1 MVENGKKD
9 EDLDLLLPWYVNGSL
24 SAEETKAVEAYLEGN
39 PHARDEVELLSA
51 LRGQV
56 KEEAIENSPGELGLK
71 RLRREI
77 SLSEKQDAAPAES
90 GTVVTIASWWRPL
103 AVAACLAVV
112 IQAGFMVDLTRD
124 TGDEVGTAGGEIAYA
139 PPVLQVTFA
148 PTATE
153 QDIREVL
160 QSAGTS
166 IASGP
171 TAIGVYGLRLLGG
184 DTSDAQIDAAL
195 TKLQARGDVVTFA
208 ERN

>member
-1 MVENGKKD
+1 MVESGKKD

-24 SAEETKAVEAYLEGN
+24 SVEETKAVEAYLESN
-39 PHARDEVELLSA
+39 VHARDEVALLSA

-71 RLRREI
+71 RLKREI
-77 SLSEKQDAAPAES
+77 SLGEKREAAPTES
-90 GTVVTIASWWRPL
+90 GKVVSIPTWWRPL

-112 IQAGFMVDLTRD
+112 IQAGFMVDLT
-124 TGDEVGTAGGEIAYA
+124 TGPGDEVGTAGGEIAYA

-171 TAIGVYGLRLLGG
+171 TAIGVYGLRLLGS
-184 DTSDAQIDAAL
+184 DNSDAQIDAAL